1 MTQNSIPA
9 LKAMSSLQQTTSSEQ
24 QAALTGHGL
33 KVTHAKTS
41 VSFTVLSANTDR
53 LVLQDNANKQ
63 SFSLPSSALTGDV
76 RPSAGDTLLLVNAN
90 DRQLS
95 FRLLSSTAATTGP
108 IGQAFTLPLTY
119 NRALIESW
127 PRINLSAVNKAPLI
141 ISAQLSIDKNDIS
154 MAALAKVLIQN
165 AVKLGQPLIE
175 LPILAKV
182 DAIVQANQGN
192 INALVKL
199 PLSDIGSKDINISL
213 PISEKLKS
221 ALQVGSK
228 IEVVLSPNRKDA
240 SIQSVTIAKGISFA
254 NVDVQAANKANPLLQ
269 QKVQQISQ
277 SILFKTANLNPNAQ
291 SNVIQTYVQ
300 AIDKAILNALPKSF
314 SDHIKAQIPS
324 AQLADARLLI
334 SPNKPS
340 LQGDSSSANN
350 KQMTILVVPKP
361 QLIQIVTQSVKPEHV
376 ARLLPDVSVKPPIE
390 RALEHISSTDAV
402 SNNSINSAQKVIHD
416 DKGMGKDT
424 LLTQLTQRVPADA
437 IRGLSGNIQHAL
449 NHTLAHSEPTAPV
462 IYAVKT
468 ALESILVSAQPETR
482 ALLKPLL
489 HQIRLMLAETIS
501 DTPKQPNES
510 EAVNINQTAAKQA
523 LSSSDLPDLLRASM
537 STQAVTQIAHNAQV
551 PSQNSFIDGLV
562 SLLKLSLATK
572 LAFPANSQS
581 LAKSTEVPP
590 NIAAF
595 ATQIIKQNQGKGD
608 RASASRILHDIAA
621 SDSRSSLISDIG
633 KLLSTH
639 NTQKLRSAE
648 ASLQGQDTFFYSLPN
663 IVNKEGEDIELII
676 KREKERAPQGKASP
690 HGSTWKL
697 DMKLDAGK
705 YGTVLAK
712 TQFKMHAQDQ
722 AIDLHLYASSEALK
736 ARVIKYLPLL
746 HQRLSGLGIQINS
759 QTCDVGKVDGS
770 LFTTQLNVMHTYA

>member
-9 LKAMSSLQQTTSSEQ
+9 LIAMSSLQQTASSEQ
-24 QAALTGHGL
+24 QAALTAHGL

-41 VSFTVLSANTDR
+41 VSFTVLSANTDS

-63 SFSLPSSALTGDV
+63 SFSLPSSSFTGDV

-108 IGQAFTLPLTY
+108 MGQALTLPLTY

-154 MAALAKVLIQN
+154 MAALAKVLVQN
-165 AVKLGQPLIE
+165 AVKLGQPLIA

-182 DAIVQANQGN
+182 NAIVQANQGN
-192 INALVKL
+192 ISALVKL

-221 ALQVGSK
+221 AVQVGSK
-228 IEVVLSPNRKDA
+228 IEVVLTPNRKDA
-240 SIQSVTIAKGISFA
+240 SIQAVTIAKGIRFA
-254 NVDVQAANKANPLLQ
+254 NVDIQAANRANPLLQ

-277 SILFKTANLNPNAQ
+277 SILFNTANLNPNAQ
-291 SNVIQTYVQ
+291 SNVTQTYVQ

-314 SDHIKAQIPS
+314 SAHIKAHIPS
-324 AQLADARLLI
+324 AQLADTRLLI
-334 SPNKPS
+334 SPAKPS

-350 KQMTILVVPKP
+350 KQVTISVVQKP

-376 ARLLPDVSVKPPIE
+376 ARFLPDISVKPSVENSFE
-390 RALEHISSTDAV
+390 RIPSTDAV
-402 SNNSINSAQKVIHD
+402 NKNSINSAQKVIHA
-416 DKGMGKDT
+416 DKGMAKDA
-424 LLTQLTQRVPADA
+424 LLTQLTQRIPADA
-437 IRGLSGNIQHAL
+437 MRALSGKIQQAL

-462 IYAVKT
+462 INAVKT
-468 ALESILVSAQPETR
+468 TLESILVSAQPETR

-489 HQIRLMLAETIS
+489 RQINLMLAETMS
-501 DTPKQPNES
+501 NAPKPSGES
-510 EAVNINQTAAKQA
+510 GAVDNNQTAEKRA
-523 LSSSDLPDLLRASM
+523 LSSSELPDLLRANM
-537 STQAVTQIAHNAQV
+537 STQAVTQIAQNTQM

-581 LAKSTEVPP
+581 LGKASEIAP

-595 ATQIIKQNQGKGD
+595 ATQIIKQSQGKGD

-621 SDSRSSLISDIG
+621 SDSRGSLISDIG

-663 IVNKEGEDIELII
+663 IVNKEGEDIELVI
-676 KREKERAPQGKASP
+676 KREKERAPQGNEAP
-690 HGSTWKL
+690 NGYTWKL

-712 TQFKMHAQDQ
+712 TQFKMHAQGQ
-722 AIDLHLYASSEALK
+722 GIDLHLYASSEALK

-759 QTCDVGKVDGS
+759 QTCDVGKVDSS